1 MMKEWADL
9 RRLSVIVG
17 QHTAKMLP
25 ADHPAYVSTDV
36 WLGRDQ
42 VIAKA
47 LVVTLRVIMSQVR
60 SDHIPKRGF
69 THHDHPVECF
79 LFDRAY
85 KALAMGIEIRPCL
98 QSLFK
103 SLECDQNSWTAG

>member
-1 MMKEWADL
+1 MADRVPRLMQEWAEL

-25 ADHPAYVSTDV
+25 PYHPANVSTHV
-36 WLGRDQ
+36 WHGRDQ

-47 LVVTLRVIMSQVR
+47 LVVTLRVIMEQVC
-60 SDHIPKRGF
+60 SDYITERGF
-69 THHDHPVECF
+69 THHDHPVEYF

-85 KALAMGIEIRPCL
+85 KRHCQLVAEPHAV
-98 QSLFK
+98 
-103 SLECDQNSWTAG
+103 

>member
-9 RRLSVIVG
+9 RCLSVIVG

-36 WLGRDQ
+36 WLGRNQ

-47 LVVTLRVIMSQVR
+47 LVVTLRVVMEHVLGNCLTQR
-60 SDHIPKRGF
+60 HLPDE
-69 THHDHPVECF
+69 DHPIQAFV
-79 LFDRAY
+79 LNGAH
-85 KALAMGIEIRPCL
+85 KALCISVQIR
-98 QSLFK
+98 
-103 SLECDQNSWTAG
+103 

>member
-1 MMKEWADL
+1 MMKKWAEL
-9 RRLSVIVG
+9 RHLSVIVG

-25 ADHPAYVSTDV
+25 AYHPANVSTHV
-36 WLGRDQ
+36 WHRHDQ

-47 LVVTLRVIMSQVR
+47 LVVTLRVIMYQVS
-60 SDHIPKRGF
+60 SDHITKRGF

-85 KALAMGIEIRPCL
+85 KALAMGIEIG
-98 QSLFK
+98 
-103 SLECDQNSWTAG
+103 TAWRQHNRLYTAVA

>member
-9 RRLSVIVG
+9 HRLSVIVG

-36 WLGRDQ
+36 WLGRNQ

-60 SDHIPKRGF
+60 SDHIELVASF
-69 THHDHPVECF
+69 AIF
-79 LFDRAY
+79 LEY
-85 KALAMGIEIRPCL
+85 CNI
-98 QSLFK
+98 
-103 SLECDQNSWTAG
+103 